1 MQPEPHAQ
9 VLGGEPA
16 ALGDL
21 GQDPADAAGRS
32 DAGCSRCCLGPR
44 CLGEKE
50 ADNAVTGMPADDS
63 ARLDDG
69 PICFTDDP
77 PAQGEVA
84 GRRKM
89 AGQPPRRLEVREQ
102 QRGRAPLCPGDLI
115 HALEVARVTDAGD
128 SRQGRHAGGG
138 VQALEGNRHGL
149 CLKRH
154 ETVNDVAQ
162 PGIHQ
167 LPKLLKS
174 PRGVGKGQPTE
185 GLQRLPVDG
194 QRPLASAPPY
204 AGAHGLGPVEVSTD
218 RVGSQL
224 HPAAVHEARVVGHV
238 RAAPACV
245 EDLGPSTNG
254 SQHGSQERVARP
266 APVQR
271 RGRARGRPPARVAS
285 PAGRARGQSPSRAC
299 STGGR
304 RTPR

>member
-1 MQPEPHAQ
+1 
-9 VLGGEPA
+9 
-16 ALGDL
+16 
-21 GQDPADAAGRS
+21 
-32 DAGCSRCCLGPR
+32 
-44 CLGEKE
+44 
-50 ADNAVTGMPADDS
+50 MPADDS

-89 AGQPPRRLEVREQ
+89 AGQLPRRLEVREE

-138 VQALEGNRHGL
+138 LVQGDRPGQATCTVAYPQHRDERVDRMSGGGVQAVEGNRHGL
-149 CLKRH
+149 RLKRH

-194 QRPLASAPPY
+194 QRPLASAPPH

-271 RGRARGRPPARVAS
+271 RDRARGRPPARVAS
-285 PAGRARGQSPSRAC
+285 PAGRARGRSPSRAC